1 MKKPVPLLLLGVLA
15 AGIPALLRSP
25 ASTPVPADAAVA
37 FAAVYRGL
45 ADSILANKRTE
56 KAVVAGLLQVERD
69 LALAAFDKAK
79 AGVAAGELRTAAQHI
94 GDFATEGGA
103 VVEPIRNL
111 LLQGGHHH
119 HAQDSGPEALYE
131 RGYVVLTKKMKV
143 SLKAEVLPPGF
154 KRITLLTMSLAILSK
169 VFRLGENIVLITAK

>member
-1 MKKPVPLLLLGVLA
+1 MNKPLPLLFLGVLA

-25 ASTPVPADAAVA
+25 ATPADSAIAG

-56 KAVVAGLLQVERD
+56 KAVVIGLLQVERD
-69 LALAAFDKAK
+69 LALAAFDRAK
-79 AGVAAGELRTAAQHI
+79 AAGDAAELRTAAQHI

-103 VVEPIRNL
+103 VIEPIRNL

-119 HAQDSGPEALYE
+119 HAQDSGPEALYD
-131 RGYVVLTKKMKV
+131 RGYVALTRKHKMQA
-143 SLKAEVLPPGF
+143 LELA
-154 KRITLLTMSLAILSK
+154 KR
-169 VFRLGENIVLITAK
+169 TAKLAEAAPSATAIDEVRDAFAELAAASLR